1 MKKTGF
7 ILIILLTAAIWSCRS
22 RMPGSVPVQT
32 SKDSIFIEKLV
43 PVAQPADS
51 AVIRALLE
59 CDENGKVVLQW
70 LDMAN
75 SKNVALQFTI
85 DSLGNVLAKMEVP
98 PDTVYAK
105 ETTKSVGQKDEVPV
119 YIEKE
124 LSGWE
129 RWKMEA
135 GGWLTGALGVAV
147 VAGAVW
153 LWKRL
158 MG

>member
-1 MKKTGF
+1 
-7 ILIILLTAAIWSCRS
+7 
-22 RMPGSVPVQT
+22 
-32 SKDSIFIEKLV
+32 
-43 PVAQPADS
+43 
-51 AVIRALLE
+51 
-59 CDENGKVVLQW
+59 
-70 LDMAN
+70 MAN